1 MGYDTATIR
10 IPLRLDNHG
19 GPEQE
24 QDREAAEDLLFDIRE
39 RIKEV
44 PAYER
49 IAIIGVEGP

>member
-1 MGYDTATIR
+1 MGYTTATIR

-39 RIKEV
+39 LIKSDEG
-44 PAYER
+44 YQR